1 MSLKSTLACVLCA
14 VLTLT
19 ACGDDEKQ
27 SKSAASANLGPT
39 VIKVGVCPGPYGSM
53 VQNVIAP
60 ILKEQGYEITV
71 VEFTDYV
78 QPDLALESGSI
89 DANLMQHQSYLEGM
103 VQNQG
108 LKIEA
113 VTSVPTLGMGL
124 FSQSVTDLD
133 SIPRGAKAA
142 IPNDAVN
149 LARTLRFCRDIGLI
163 TLKDQKDEQKAS
175 LSDIGD
181 NPYEIEFTAL
191 EAAQVPR
198 TLDSVDLA
206 FVPGN
211 YAYAAKLDFDKA
223 LAVEDVAENIKNVV
237 AVKLGDEKL
246 HDLFFKAVRSKAFKD
261 AIDNSPEFRSFPRPY
276 WWNEADHD

>member
-1 MSLKSTLACVLCA
+1 MSLQNTLACVLCA

-27 SKSAASANLGPT
+27 SKSAAAASTAPA

-78 QPDLALESGSI
+78 QPDLALESGNI
-89 DANLMQHQSYLEGM
+89 DANLMQHQSYLEEM

-124 FSQSVTDLD
+124 FSQTVTDLEA
-133 SIPRGAKAA
+133 IPRGAKAA

-211 YAYAAKLDFDKA
+211 YAYAAKLDFGEA

-246 HDLFFKAVRSKAFKD
+246 HDLFFKAVRSQAFKD
-261 AIDNSPEFRSFPRPY
+261 AVENSPEFKNFPRPY
-276 WWNEADHD
+276 WWNEAGHD